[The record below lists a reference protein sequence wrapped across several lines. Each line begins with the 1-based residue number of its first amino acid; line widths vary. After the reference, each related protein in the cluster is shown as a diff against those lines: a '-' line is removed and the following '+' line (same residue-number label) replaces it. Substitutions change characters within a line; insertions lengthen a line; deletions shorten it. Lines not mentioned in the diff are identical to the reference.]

1 MQTLP
6 GNHAAVLTGQEDEA
20 GRNLRRLGGAA
31 HGRRELVLGAV
42 VHGRGHERGPDGAR
56 AHGVD
61 ADALADLLVVE
72 AAGEG
77 DDGAFGG
84 GVVEQVRAA
93 DVGVDRGAV
102 EDRVPAFQVLE
113 GVFGEVVVR
122 VDVGVEGLE
131 PLLSVWYCISCQRGW
146 VIWNGKGYGRR
157 RALSGR

>member
-6 GNHAAVLTGQEDEA
+6 GNHAAVLTRQEDEA
-20 GRNLRRLGGAA
+20 GRNLRRLRGTTHGG
-31 HGRRELVLGAV
+31 RELVLSPV

-77 DDGAFGG
+77 NDGAFGG
-84 GVVEQVRAA
+84 GVVEEVRAA
-93 DVGVDRGAV
+93 DVCVDGGVVDDCVA
-102 EDRVPAFQVLE
+102 ALHVLE

-122 VDVGVEGLE
+122 VDVGVEGLV
-131 PLLSVWYCISCQRGW
+131 PLLSIILYIVLACISLKW
-146 VIWNGKGYGRR
+146 
-157 RALSGR
+157 